1 MRAFASYARK
11 CAHSHHMR
19 GMRAFASHARKCA
32 HSHRMRR
39 NASICAHSH
48 RMRGNARIC
57 IACAE
62 MPAFA
67 RIRIACAGMRA
78 YARIRIACAG
88 MRVYAEMSAQVQSPW
103 LSNDVTLCVFCD
115 ATMMI
120 PRCNVMR
127 PTLLCVCFVVVK
139 YQTLCLYHSGSIR
152 WPFGN
157 HKMVTRSV
165 R

>member
-1 MRAFASYARK
+1 MLMRAFASHCMRAYARIRIV
-11 CAHSHHMR
+11 CAE
-19 GMRAFASHARKCA
+19 MRAFASHARKCA
-32 HSHRMRR
+32 HSHRMRE
-39 NASICAHSH
+39 
-48 RMRGNARIC
+48 NARIR

-88 MRVYAEMSAQVQSPW
+88 MRVYAEMGAQVQSPW

-115 ATMMI
+115 ATMMV

-127 PTLLCVCFVVVK
+127 PTRLCVCFVVVK